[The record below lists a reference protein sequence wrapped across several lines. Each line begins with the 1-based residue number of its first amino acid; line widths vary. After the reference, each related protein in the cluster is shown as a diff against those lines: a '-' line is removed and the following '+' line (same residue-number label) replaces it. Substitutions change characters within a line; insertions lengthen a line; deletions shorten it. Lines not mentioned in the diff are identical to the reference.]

1 MSEEEFI
8 SDADIVRM
16 TNLLDDV
23 LSDYQEK
30 LQDAQISANV
40 RESAFFKIGVKLVEV
55 NKEIQRQEPDKK
67 GVAKSKF
74 AALKINVSAK
84 LGKNRSNIDKVV
96 KVAEFCETPHYAKY
110 ENRLPNGWSSLYL
123 ISSYD
128 EKKLDKLMENSEIN
142 AGISRAELAKKLDKK
157 PKKIIYGLKI
167 ISPNRMSKKEIDLF
181 KDLIDTNDI
190 LKGWTISPG
199 I

>member
-1 MSEEEFI
+1 MSAEEFI
-8 SDADIVRM
+8 SDEDIVRM

-55 NKEIQRQEPDKK
+55 NKEIKRQEPDKK

-84 LGKNRSNIDKVV
+84 LGKNRNNIDKVV
-96 KVAEFCETPHYAKY
+96 KVAEFCETEMYTKY
-110 ENRLPNGWSSLYL
+110 ESRLPSSWSSLYL
-123 ISSYD
+123 ISGYD
-128 EKKLDKLMENSEIN
+128 EKKLDKLMENAEIN
-142 AGISRAELAKKLDKK
+142 AGISRADLAKKLVKK
-157 PKKIIYGLKI
+157 QKKKVHELKM
-167 ISPNRMSKKEIDLF
+167 ISPIKVTQKNIELLREFLEN
-181 KDLIDTNDI
+181 NDI
-190 LKGWTISPG
+190 FEDWKIKTK
-199 I
+199 